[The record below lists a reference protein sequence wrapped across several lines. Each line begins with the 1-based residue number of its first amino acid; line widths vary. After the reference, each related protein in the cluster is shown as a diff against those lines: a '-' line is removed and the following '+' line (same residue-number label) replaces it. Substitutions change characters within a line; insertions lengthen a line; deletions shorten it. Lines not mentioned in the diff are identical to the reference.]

1 MKQSIRRLL
10 ALSCVCTLLVS
21 ASAMALSA
29 NEDAEGNAVDI
40 TVDSQDASPD
50 IITSND
56 IDTSTSSSD
65 SGIDIPM
72 IEPGDNRVD
81 APLSDAFVEAADG
94 ISTYAI
100 ADIDEVQIVAL
111 KNCNLYKGAGT
122 ATGDAGTMPKGTV
135 RMVSAISG
143 KFYRITMDGK
153 DVWVHVNN
161 IGDATTA
168 DITVTA
174 KQDCNVYADA
184 SSSSGK
190 VETLPSGA
198 SRSVLNFSGNF
209 YKIKVNGTLVW
220 VKMNTGKLDI
230 SIDESALSTYQKIA
244 NLAKM
249 QLGKPY
255 VWGATG
261 PDSFDC
267 SGLAKY
273 CYNTYGIT
281 SIPRVSSDQY
291 SQCRKVSKSNLKP
304 GYLLFFSSSNGG
316 STVSHVGI
324 YIGKNKMVH
333 AANPSVDTIVSSV
346 ADGSDYAKKLV
357 GCGYFS

>member
-1 MKQSIRRLL
+1 MKQHVRRLL
-10 ALSCVCTLLVS
+10 ALGCVCTLLVG
-21 ASAMALSA
+21 ATAMALPA
-29 NEDAEGNAVDI
+29 DEDAENSTVDI
-40 TVDSQDASPD
+40 TVDTPASSPD
-50 IITSND
+50 GSTSNEVD
-56 IDTSTSSSD
+56 SSADSD
-65 SGIDIPM
+65 IDIPM

-81 APLSDAFVEAADG
+81 APLSNAFIEKADA
-94 ISTYAI
+94 ISTYTI

-143 KFYRITMDGK
+143 KFYKIIMDGES
-153 DVWVHVNN
+153 VWVHVNN

-168 DITVTA
+168 TITVTA
-174 KQDCNVYADA
+174 KQDCNVYSEA

-190 VETLPSGA
+190 VETLSSGA
-198 SRSVLNFSGNF
+198 SRTVLNFSGNF
-209 YKIKVNGTLVW
+209 YKIKVNGTYGW

-230 SIDESALSTYQKIA
+230 NIDGKALSTHKKIA

-249 QLGKPY
+249 QLGKDY

-261 PDSFDC
+261 PNSFDC

-281 SIPRVSSDQY
+281 SIPRVSYDQY
-291 SQCRKVSKSNLKP
+291 SQSHKVSKSNLKP

-316 STVSHVGI
+316 SSVSHVGI
-324 YIGKNKMVH
+324 YIGQNKMVH
-333 AANPSVDTIVSSV
+333 AANSRVGTIVSSV